1 MGQRQQQ
8 PLETFEE
15 FCDAL
20 IHLANRAYPDLDVD
34 VRMNLVRDRF
44 IAGVNAEY
52 IQDRLLE
59 MAPKSLDSARDIA
72 KCLEAARSAEKRMQM
87 TSVTPVFN
95 LQSDKTQRITT
106 TTLDVKT
113 APSSPDIVEVLRKNT
128 ETLGRLADQIS
139 KLCLEPAEIQPTRR
153 SRSRICWKCEESGHL
168 MHNCPLEN
176 EKQSVK
182 RVNHG
187 PVNY

>member
-8 PLETFEE
+8 PSDE

-34 VRMNLVRDRF
+34 VRTNLVRDRF
-44 IAGVNAEY
+44 IAGVKAEF

-59 MAPKSLDSARDIA
+59 MAPKSLDSAREIA
-72 KCLEAARSAEKRMQM
+72 KRLEATRSVRKQMQM
-87 TSVTPVFN
+87 ASGTRVFN
-95 LQSDKTQRITT
+95 LQSDETERITT

-113 APSSPDIVEVLRKNT
+113 APSSSDIVEVLRKNT

-139 KLCLEPAEIQPTRR
+139 KLRLEAAEEDLDLRFAGNVESPVISCVTVLRETRNGR
-153 SRSRICWKCEESGHL
+153 
-168 MHNCPLEN
+168 
-176 EKQSVK
+176 
-182 RVNHG
+182 
-187 PVNY
+187 